1 MKLTHRSKEIITQLI
16 NKGVQIPCP
25 ESIEVG
31 DEINSQKISG
41 KGVII
46 HSGCKL
52 YGADT
57 LIMDGVELGYEA
69 PATIH
74 NCQLGND
81 VKLKGG
87 AFSDSSFLDKASIGS
102 GAQIREACLF
112 EEGAHGGHN
121 VGLKQTILFPYVT
134 LGSLINFCDCLMAG
148 GTDEKNH
155 SEVGSSYIH
164 FNYTPNQDKATASML
179 GDVPRGVMINQKP
192 IFLGGQGGLV
202 GPLRI
207 AYGTIIAAGTI
218 ARKDILKEDTLLLG
232 HPAIVKSI
240 PFTKG
245 RYSNLKRIITL
256 NSYYISSIL
265 TLRRWYIDV
274 RLMFTVS
281 GSMAESLL
289 KGAIDKLDKA
299 IDERIKRLN
308 QVAQNMTQSIKLFR
322 AEGSAKGHFL
332 NKCQEFHDQWPAIE
346 QVFQKSKE
354 MRGDSSNRESFLEII
369 ENKIHINGKNYLEV
383 IKGLDHQESQTGTS
397 WLQGLI
403 NAINKQVW
411 ELLPGLNIKGV

>member
-1 MKLTHRSKEIITQLI
+1 MSLTHKSKGIIAQLI

-25 ESIEVG
+25 ESIEIG
-31 DEINSQKISG
+31 DEINPQKISG

-46 HSGCKL
+46 HTGCKL

-69 PATIH
+69 PAAIH

-112 EEGAHGGHN
+112 EEGARGGHN

-164 FNYTPNQDKATASML
+164 FNYTPNQDKATASMI
-179 GDVPRGVMINQKP
+179 GDVPGGVMINQKP

-202 GPLRI
+202 GPVRI
-207 AYGTIIAAGTI
+207 AYGSIVAAGTI
-218 ARKDILKEDTLLLG
+218 VRKDILKEDRLLLG
-232 HPAIVKSI
+232 HSGITKSI

-245 RYSNLKRIITL
+245 RYSNLKRIISL

-265 TLRRWYIDV
+265 ALRRWYIDV
-274 RLMFTVS
+274 RLMFTLS
-281 GSMAESLL
+281 DSMAESLL

-299 IDERIKRLN
+299 IDERIKRFY
-308 QVAQNMTQSIKLFR
+308 QVAQNMTQLIKSFN
-322 AEGSAKGHFL
+322 AEGSAKRPFL
-332 NKCQEFHDQWPAIE
+332 NKYQEFYDQWPAIE
-346 QVFQKSKE
+346 QIFQKSKD
-354 MRGDSSNRESFLEII
+354 MRGDPSNRESFLEII
-369 ENKIHINGKNYLEV
+369 ENKIHINGRNYLEV
-383 IKGLDHQESQTGTS
+383 IKGLDHKESQTGTS
-397 WLQGLI
+397 WLQGMI
-403 NAINKQVW
+403 DAINKQVL
-411 ELLPGLNIKGV
+411 EVSA